1 MVAIFINSENRKISK
16 PHDLI
21 LKITGKLDLRR
32 GGKSIAL
39 SYLSIYLTWK
49 HRKSSYNN
57 SEFKV
62 SAQTWN
68 DKFEYLMSCI
78 LYQIF
83 KTIQHILKEHNEKI
97 DNPSV
102 RIYVNKIGNRITFT
116 IKTGYYLELLTPET
130 IKLLVNTEN
139 K

>member
-1 MVAIFINSENRKISK
+1 MNSENRKISK

-39 SYLSIYLTWK
+39 SCLSIYLTWK

-57 SEFKV
+57 NEFKV

-130 IKLLVNTEN
+130 IKLLVNTAN

>member
-1 MVAIFINSENRKISK
+1 MNSENREISK

-21 LKITGKLDLRR
+21 LKSNGKLDLRKS
-32 GGKSIAL
+32 GKSIAL
-39 SYLSIYLTWK
+39 SYPSIYLTWK

-57 SEFKV
+57 NDFKV
-62 SAQTWN
+62 SAQTQN
-68 DKFEYLMSCI
+68 NKFEYLMSCI

-102 RIYVNKIGNRITFT
+102 RIYVNKGNRITFT
-116 IKTGYYLELLTPET
+116 IKTGDYLELLTPET

>member
-1 MVAIFINSENRKISK
+1 MNSEDRKISK
-16 PHDLI
+16 PHGLI
-21 LKITGKLDLRR
+21 LKITGKLDLRK

-39 SYLSIYLTWK
+39 SYLSIYLIWK

-57 SEFKV
+57 NEFKV

-130 IKLLVNTEN
+130 IKLLVNTAN

>member
-1 MVAIFINSENRKISK
+1 MNSENREISK

-21 LKITGKLDLRR
+21 LKSNGKLDLRKS
-32 GGKSIAL
+32 GKSIAL

-57 SEFKV
+57 NDFKV
-62 SAQTWN
+62 SAQTQN
-68 DKFEYLMSCI
+68 NKFEYLMSCI

-102 RIYVNKIGNRITFT
+102 RIYVNKGNRITFT
-116 IKTGYYLELLTPET
+116 IKTGNYLELLTPET

>member
-1 MVAIFINSENRKISK
+1 MNSEDRKISK
-16 PHDLI
+16 PHGLI
-21 LKITGKLDLRR
+21 LKITGKLDLRK

-39 SYLSIYLTWK
+39 SYLSIYLIWK

-57 SEFKV
+57 NEFKV

-68 DKFEYLMSCI
+68 DKFECLMGCI

-97 DNPSV
+97 DSPSV
-102 RIYVNKIGNRITFT
+102 KMYVNKIGNRITFKT
-116 IKTGYYLELLTPET
+116 KTGYYLDLLTPET
-130 IKLLVNTEN
+130 MKLIVRTEN

>member
-1 MVAIFINSENRKISK
+1 MVTIFMNSENRKISK

-39 SYLSIYLTWK
+39 SCLSIYLTWK

-57 SEFKV
+57 NEFKV

-83 KTIQHILKEHNEKI
+83 KTI
-97 DNPSV
+97 
-102 RIYVNKIGNRITFT
+102 
-116 IKTGYYLELLTPET
+116 
-130 IKLLVNTEN
+130 
-139 K
+139 

>member
-1 MVAIFINSENRKISK
+1 
-16 PHDLI
+16 
-21 LKITGKLDLRR
+21 
-32 GGKSIAL
+32 
-39 SYLSIYLTWK
+39 
-49 HRKSSYNN
+49 
-57 SEFKV
+57 
-62 SAQTWN
+62 
-68 DKFEYLMSCI
+68 MSCI

-102 RIYVNKIGNRITFT
+102 RIYVNKGNRITFT
-116 IKTGYYLELLTPET
+116 IKTGNYLELLTPET

>member
-1 MVAIFINSENRKISK
+1 MNSENREISK

-21 LKITGKLDLRR
+21 LKSNGKLDLRKS
-32 GGKSIAL
+32 GKSIAL

-57 SEFKV
+57 NDFKV
-62 SAQTWN
+62 SAQTQN
-68 DKFEYLMSCI
+68 NKFEYLMSCI

-102 RIYVNKIGNRITFT
+102 RIYVNKGNRITFT
-116 IKTGYYLELLTPET
+116 IKTGDYLELLTPET

>member
-1 MVAIFINSENRKISK
+1 MNSENREISK

-39 SYLSIYLTWK
+39 SHLSIYLTWK
-49 HRKSSYNN
+49 RSKSSYSNN
-57 SEFKV
+57 KFKV

-83 KTIQHILKEHNEKI
+83 KTI
-97 DNPSV
+97 
-102 RIYVNKIGNRITFT
+102 
-116 IKTGYYLELLTPET
+116 
-130 IKLLVNTEN
+130 
-139 K
+139 

>member
-1 MVAIFINSENRKISK
+1 MNSENREISK

-39 SYLSIYLTWK
+39 SHLSIYLTWK
-49 HRKSSYNN
+49 RRKSSYSNN
-57 SEFKV
+57 KFKV

>member
-57 SEFKV
+57 NEFKV

>member
-1 MVAIFINSENRKISK
+1 MNSEDRKISK
-16 PHDLI
+16 PHGLI
-21 LKITGKLDLRR
+21 LKITGKLDLRK

-39 SYLSIYLTWK
+39 SYLSIYLIWK

-57 SEFKV
+57 NDFKV
-62 SAQTWN
+62 SAQTQN
-68 DKFEYLMSCI
+68 NKFEYLMSCI

-102 RIYVNKIGNRITFT
+102 RIYVNKGNRITFT
-116 IKTGYYLELLTPET
+116 IKTGDYLELLTPET